1 MVRLR
6 TLVPVAALTSILD
19 SVTTVYAFH
28 VLTGKG
34 YLVVERSVM
43 TAEIIRH
50 VLATDPLITSAV
62 LASFFFFSLMASYAI
77 YLYIYRLLYRAV
89 KGRIPGYLSPTVIFS
104 VILVIHG
111 AVVASNIYQ
120 ILSVEI

>member
-34 YLVVERSVM
+34 CLVVERSVM

-62 LASFFFFSLMASYAI
+62 LASFFLLLPHGFLCHLPVHMWNPVKELKEINELSSHPFS
-77 YLYIYRLLYRAV
+77 
-89 KGRIPGYLSPTVIFS
+89 KP
-104 VILVIHG
+104 
-111 AVVASNIYQ
+111 
-120 ILSVEI
+120 SVESGEGIERS

>member
-1 MVRLR
+1 M
-6 TLVPVAALTSILD
+6 PVAALTSILD

-62 LASFFFFSLMASYAI
+62 LASFFFFFLMASCAI

-89 KGRIPGYLSPTVIFS
+89 KGRIPKYLSPAVIFS
-104 VILVIHG
+104 VILVVHG
-111 AVVASNIYQ
+111 AVVANNIYQ
-120 ILSVEI
+120 ILSAEI